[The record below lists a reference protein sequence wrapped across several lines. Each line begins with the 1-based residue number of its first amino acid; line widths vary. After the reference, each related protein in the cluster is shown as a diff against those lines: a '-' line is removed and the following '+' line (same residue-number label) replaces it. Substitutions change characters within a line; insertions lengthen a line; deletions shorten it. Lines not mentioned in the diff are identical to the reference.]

1 MGKAK
6 ERQSRSQSQSQRLK
20 LLGHLVSHSSLI
32 QPATDGVDP
41 GGNLDGIVESFSASN
56 LDDALDMLEV
66 VNAKTDKASVGNMA
80 SGIEKHPEV
89 PSHLLSF
96 TFLNVFTDALI
107 CRSVDS
113 RHLSRHIANA
123 SYRS

>member
-1 MGKAK
+1 VG
-6 ERQSRSQSQSQRLK
+6 
-20 LLGHLVSHSSLI
+20 
-32 QPATDGVDP
+32 P

-89 PSHLLSF
+89 PSRLPSF
-96 TFLNVFTDALI
+96 TLFDALTDPVI